1 MSHSIVAQRDL
12 RPTGQYLHG
21 PAQGRAVLTSLAQK
35 VKARRRDRCSAS
47 ERGLCAPDPRVRA
60 WPSKSRALIVLR
72 LVLRAFQEPM
82 APDSA
87 PAESGGVSS
96 IRSPDLFTSR
106 RRAGAS
112 APSLIGNR

>member
-21 PAQGRAVLTSLAQK
+21 PVQSMAVLTSLVQK

-47 ERGLCAPDPRVRA
+47 EPGVVRA
-60 WPSKSRALIVLR
+60 GPSGPGIAQQKPGAYCSALTA
-72 LVLRAFQEPM
+72 VLRAFQEPL
-82 APDSA
+82 APESA

-96 IRSPDLFTSR
+96 I
-106 RRAGAS
+106 
-112 APSLIGNR
+112 

>member
-1 MSHSIVAQRDL
+1 MSHSIVVQRDL

-47 ERGLCAPDPRVRA
+47 ERGLRAPDPRVRA

-96 IRSPDLFTSR
+96 I
-106 RRAGAS
+106 
-112 APSLIGNR
+112 

>member
-21 PAQGRAVLTSLAQK
+21 PVQSMAVLASLAQE

-72 LVLRAFQEPM
+72 LLQCGAL
-82 APDSA
+82 
-87 PAESGGVSS
+87 SG
-96 IRSPDLFTSR
+96 
-106 RRAGAS
+106 AHGA
-112 APSLIGNR
+112 R